1 MTEQRD
7 YLECEKRWVFA
18 LLIFV
23 AGFYGGYTILLRGG
37 VFCNAQTGN
46 MVLMGI
52 AAGQGD
58 WHKALYYLFPVGI
71 YLLGVMISE
80 LVPKVVRKM
89 GIRWD
94 TLLILLEIIGVVAVG
109 FIPLSAPHQI
119 SQFIIMLLC
128 GMQFNTFRQ
137 AQGIGMA
144 TTFCTNHLRMFGIAL
159 AKTLFRRKKHP
170 EAPGRTLAHGI
181 MIGCF
186 IIGAAVSAVLCGLCG
201 GYTILF
207 ALIPLII
214 LFADLLHADLTKEKD
229 MLDIVP
235 KGHQM

>member
-1 MTEQRD
+1 MTEERK
-7 YLECEKRWVFA
+7 YLECERRWVYA

-58 WHKALYYLFPVGI
+58 WSKALYYLFPVGI

-80 LVPKVVRKM
+80 LIPKAVRRL

-94 TLLILLEIIGVVAVG
+94 TLLILLEIIGVTAVG

-128 GMQFNTFRQ
+128 GMQFNTYRQ
-137 AQGIGMA
+137 AEGIGMA
-144 TTFCTNHLRMFGIAL
+144 TTFCTNHLRMFGAAL
-159 AKTLFRRKKHP
+159 AKTLFRHKAHP
-170 EAPGRTLAHGI
+170 EAAERALAHAV
-181 MIGCF
+181 MIGSF
-186 IIGAAVSAVLCGLCG
+186 ILGAGLSAALCGLCG
-201 GYTILF
+201 KYTVLF
-207 ALIPLII
+207 ALIPLVI
-214 LFADLLHADLTKEKD
+214 LFADLLHADLTKEKG

-235 KGHQM
+235 KGH

>member
-1 MTEQRD
+1 MTEQKS

-23 AGFYGGYTILLRGG
+23 AGFYGAYTMLMRGG

-52 AAGQGD
+52 AFGQAD
-58 WHKALYYLFPVGI
+58 WFKGLYYLFPIGI

-80 LVPKVVRKM
+80 VIPKAVRKLKL
-89 GIRWD
+89 RWD
-94 TLLILLEIIGVVAVG
+94 TLLILIEIIGVTAVG
-109 FIPLSAPHQI
+109 FIPLSAPHQV

-137 AQGIGMA
+137 AEGIGMA
-144 TTFCTNHLRMFGIAL
+144 TTFCTNHLRMLGASL
-159 AKTLFRRKKHP
+159 AQTLFQRKKHP
-170 EAPGRTLAHGI
+170 EAAERLLAHGV

-186 IIGAAVSAVLCGLCG
+186 IMGAVSSALLCRFCG

-207 ALIPLII
+207 TLIPLII
-214 LFADLLHADLTKEKD
+214 LFADLLHADLTKEKEK
-229 MLDIVP
+229 LDIAP
-235 KGHQM
+235 KGH

>member
-1 MTEQRD
+1 MTERKE

-23 AGFYGGYTILLRGG
+23 AGFYGGYTMLLRGG

-52 AAGQGD
+52 AFGQRNWLKGF
-58 WHKALYYLFPVGI
+58 YYLFPIGI

-80 LVPKVVRKM
+80 VIPKSVRKL

-94 TLLILLEIIGVVAVG
+94 TLLILLEIIGVTIVG
-109 FIPLSAPHQI
+109 FIPLDAPHQI

-137 AQGIGMA
+137 AEGIGMA
-144 TTFCTNHLRMFGIAL
+144 TTFCTNHLRMFGVAL
-159 AKTLFRRKKHP
+159 AKALFQRRKFPQAGEK
-170 EAPGRTLAHGI
+170 ACAHAI

-186 IIGAAVSAVLCGLCG
+186 VAGALIAAVLCGICG
-201 GYTILF
+201 KYTVLL
-207 ALIPLII
+207 ALAPLVI
-214 LFADLLHADLTKEKD
+214 LFADLFHADRTKEKQL
-229 MLDIVP
+229 LDVTP
-235 KGHQM
+235 KGH